1 MPPRLIFDGDYPMA
15 YGALDLDRDLTRPI
29 EEVRAAEPRLRS
41 NSRWPDADTMAS
53 LPEMRR
59 GRIAAA
65 LVKAVGRVQR
75 SDIIW
80 GYRSAEN
87 ACAAALA
94 HMAYYR
100 ILEQRGEV
108 RILRTAADLR
118 AHTAAWE
125 AAPDDHLR
133 VGLVLGLEGADP
145 VLWPGHLED
154 WWAGGLRVISLSHY
168 GPSAYCHGTG
178 TGTEKGL
185 LPPARELL
193 EAMDRLGFVLDLT
206 HASDASVRQA
216 LELFPGPIVATHQ
229 NCRALVPG
237 ERQFPDDQLRAIIDR
252 GGVIGVS
259 MDTWMLYKP
268 GVDWANIPPRRQVF
282 ERREVTLQDLADHI
296 DHICQLAGNARHA
309 GIGGDTDGQGGR
321 SARAPPGRSTR
332 WPTTRRWAPC
342 SKDGDT
348 GRTTSRRS
356 CTATGCGSSRPT
368 CRLPAHEDGRG
379 EDAPAGRARPVPAVP
394 RRRVDRRAE
403 QRDPPVAPVA
413 QA

>member
-1 MPPRLIFDGDYPMA
+1 MTRRLIFDGDYPMA
-15 YGALDLDRDLTRPI
+15 IGALDMDRDLTRPI
-29 EEVRAAEPRLRS
+29 EEVRAAEPRSRGYR
-41 NSRWPDADTMAS
+41 RWPDSETMAS

-75 SDIIW
+75 SEIIW
-80 GYRSAEN
+80 GYRSPEN
-87 ACAAALA
+87 ACAAALGQ
-94 HMAYYR
+94 MAYYR

-108 RILRTAADLR
+108 RILRAAADLR

-125 AAPDDHLR
+125 AAPGGDLP

-145 VLWPGHLED
+145 VLSPGHLTA
-154 WWAGGLRVISLSHY
+154 WWDLGLRVISLSHY

-193 EAMDRLGFVLDLT
+193 AEMDRLGFVLDLT
-206 HASDASVRQA
+206 HASDASARQA
-216 LELFPGPIVATHQ
+216 LELFPGPVVATHQ

-237 ERQFPDDQLRAIIDR
+237 ERQFPDGQLRAVIGR

-259 MDTWMLYKP
+259 MDTWMLYRP
-268 GVDWANIPPRRQVF
+268 GVDWADIPPRREVF

-296 DHICQLAGNARHA
+296 DHICQLAGDARHA

-321 SARAPPGRSTR
+321 EGAPWEIDTV
-332 WPTTRRWAPC
+332 ADYQ
-342 SKDGDT
+342 KVGDV
-348 GRTTSRRS
+348 
-356 CTATGCGSSRPT
+356 
-368 CRLPAHEDGRG
+368 LEGRG
-379 EDAPAGRARPVPAVP
+379 YGEEEIADILYGNW
-394 RRRVDRRAE
+394 RRFFEAHLPDSC
-403 QRDPPVAPVA
+403 
-413 QA
+413 

>member
-29 EEVRAAEPRLRS
+29 EEVRAAEPRLRA

-75 SDIIW
+75 SEIIW

-125 AAPDDHLR
+125 AAPAGDLR

-185 LPPARELL
+185 RPPARELL
-193 EAMDRLGFVLDLT
+193 EVMDQLGFVLDLT

-321 SARAPPGRSTR
+321 EGAPWEIDTVADYQKVGAVLEGRGYGEDDIAGVLYGN
-332 WPTTRRWAPC
+332 WRRFFEAH
-342 SKDGDT
+342 
-348 GRTTSRRS
+348 
-356 CTATGCGSSRPT
+356 
-368 CRLPAHEDGRG
+368 LPASGS
-379 EDAPAGRARPVPAVP
+379 
-394 RRRVDRRAE
+394 
-403 QRDPPVAPVA
+403 
-413 QA
+413 